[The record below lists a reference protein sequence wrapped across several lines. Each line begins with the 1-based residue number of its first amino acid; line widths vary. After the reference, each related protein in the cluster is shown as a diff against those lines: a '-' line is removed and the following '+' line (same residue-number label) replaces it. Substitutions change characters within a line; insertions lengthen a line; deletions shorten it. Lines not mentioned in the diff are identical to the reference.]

1 MPLLRKCAL
10 LSSGAK
16 VGSVYCIRKK
26 ILSTWQSHV
35 DMILPL
41 GQEEIYMSEVTN
53 HITIFLAP
61 GQEVT
66 ADEEL
71 LESARRL
78 ADEEAQEEQE
88 EEEATRKAP
97 PAPRGKKISI
107 TLTGG

>member
-1 MPLLRKCAL
+1 M
-10 LSSGAK
+10 SS
-16 VGSVYCIRKK
+16 VS
-26 ILSTWQSHV
+26 
-35 DMILPL
+35 
-41 GQEEIYMSEVTN
+41 N

-71 LESARRL
+71 LKSAKQV
-78 ADEEAQEEQE
+78 ADEEAEMEQE
-88 EEEATRKAP
+88 EYEATRKAP

>member
-1 MPLLRKCAL
+1 M
-10 LSSGAK
+10 SS
-16 VGSVYCIRKK
+16 VS
-26 ILSTWQSHV
+26 
-35 DMILPL
+35 
-41 GQEEIYMSEVTN
+41 N

-66 ADEEL
+66 SDEEL
-71 LESARRL
+71 LASAKRI